1 MADNN
6 IVMGIIDEAI
16 ENHMHLVKSSVHN
29 CYADDDVIMGLLMI
43 IELQQIQIDALN
55 RLAEEGS

>member
-6 IVMGIIDEAI
+6 IVMDMIDEAI

-29 CYADDDVIMGLLMI
+29 CYADDDVIMGLLII
-43 IELQQIQIDALN
+43 IELQQIEIEALK
-55 RLAEEGS
+55 RLAEEES